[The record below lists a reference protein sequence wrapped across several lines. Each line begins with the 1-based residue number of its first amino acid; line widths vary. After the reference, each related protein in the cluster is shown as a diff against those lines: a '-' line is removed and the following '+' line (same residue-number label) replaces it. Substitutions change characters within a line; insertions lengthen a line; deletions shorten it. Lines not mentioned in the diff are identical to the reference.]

1 NQSRRAAEHS
11 TQRAQTAAALAEDR
25 LTASLVAQGRRE
37 LNDNRAMPAL
47 AYFGEAM
54 RRGADSPA
62 LRFMVAVG
70 SRAWRYQLV
79 AQSGGMMTSV
89 AASAKN
95 TWLATADQDAR
106 IHFWNRDGTVR
117 TVLATEVGWISQLSR
132 MRDDRMIA
140 VGRDGILV
148 IDPAAQKVLH
158 RIKLASNALG
168 ANHGPGADEVSSIEE
183 DAIRVY
189 GFDGA
194 VRRKLEI
201 PNGMASSIPVFDP
214 TGRYVSNGANGDVS
228 TIDLVAMKRTTI
240 AKDIEGILVGSS
252 DGAFLGYV
260 DKVGIA
266 HVHTGDGKPLRT
278 FKPEN
283 PGHSLVFSD
292 TGYRVGVLGE
302 HELVIHD
309 ANGKATHG
317 MSVKSQLAQY
327 AIRGDETWIA
337 DHEGVLRHYREGYLL
352 ASLPNH
358 LGEVR
363 YMFLSG
369 DLVTTLGG
377 DGSMVMTKS
386 NAAQLDVVPRP
397 CKESSFAGEG
407 IATTY
412 QCGEEHHVY
421 VGRTELGVLKDH
433 AYGHI
438 AMHRDSK
445 RGAVAG
451 KELVVFDAD
460 KKVIAKATEPTG
472 HLGAIAFEDADHL
485 LVAEPEDRHGIF
497 RWTIGTERWAQVTAL
512 KGIAAI
518 TVGVGGVFGGTID
531 GHVVVVRDGK
541 EVSRVNVGGRVAYMT
556 ASGDRRWVAATL
568 VDGGTAII
576 DGQTGAL
583 VRRLEPA
590 DALVTAASLD
600 QTGDLILRSGRG
612 TQTVWDRA
620 TGEALVFDLDL
631 LGDMQNAVW
640 SADGRIELTG
650 RQIGILDIPRDL
662 RSTDEIVRDIS
673 CKVPLRVRDGKL
685 EPSAP
690 ECSASR

>member
-1 NQSRRAAEHS
+1 
-11 TQRAQTAAALAEDR
+11 
-25 LTASLVAQGRRE
+25 
-37 LNDNRAMPAL
+37 
-47 AYFGEAM
+47 
-54 RRGADSPA
+54 
-62 LRFMVAVG
+62 
-70 SRAWRYQLV
+70 
-79 AQSGGMMTSV
+79 MTSV
-89 AASAKN
+89 AASATN
-95 TWLATADQDAR
+95 AWLATADQDAR
-106 IHFWNRDGTVR
+106 IHFWNRDGTSR
-117 TVLATEVGWISQLSR
+117 SVLATETGWVSQLSR
-132 MRDDRMIA
+132 MRDDRILA
-140 VGRDGILV
+140 VGRDGIV
-148 IDPAAQKVLH
+148 IIDPATQKIVH
-158 RIKLASNALG
+158 RIKPATSPLG

-189 GFDGA
+189 ALDGT

-201 PNGMASSIPVFDP
+201 PTGMASSIPVFDP
-214 TGRYVSNGANGDVS
+214 TGRYVTNGADGDVS
-228 TIDLVAMKRTTI
+228 TIDLLAMKKTTI
-240 AKDIEGILVGSS
+240 AKDIEGVFVGSY
-252 DGAFLGYV
+252 DGRFIGYV
-260 DKVGIA
+260 DKAGMA
-266 HVHTGDGKPLRT
+266 HVHTGDGKPLHT
-278 FKPEN
+278 FKPEI

-292 TGYRVGVLGE
+292 AGDRIGVLGE

-309 ANGKATHG
+309 AKGKGLHG

-337 DHEGVLRHYREGYLL
+337 DHEGVLRHYSEGYLV

-377 DGSMVMTKS
+377 DGSLVMTKA

-397 CKESSFAGEG
+397 CKQSSFAGEG
-407 IATTY
+407 IATPY
-412 QCGEEHHVY
+412 QCGEQQHIF
-421 VGRTELGVLKDH
+421 VGRTELGVLKDYT
-433 AYGHI
+433 YGHI
-438 AMHRDSK
+438 AFHRPSK

-451 KELVVFDAD
+451 KELVIFDAD

-497 RWTIGTERWAQVTAL
+497 RWTIGTDRWEQVTAM
-512 KGIAAI
+512 KGIVSI
-518 TVGVGGVFGGTID
+518 TVGVGGIAGGTID
-531 GHVVVVRDGK
+531 GHVILVRDGK
-541 EVSRVNVGGRVAYMT
+541 EASRVNVGGRVAYMT
-556 ASGDRRWVAATL
+556 SSGDRKWIAATL
-568 VDGGTAII
+568 VDGGTAIL

-590 DALVTAASLD
+590 DALVTAANLD
-600 QTGDLILRSGRG
+600 ETGDLILRSGRG

-620 TGEALVFDLDL
+620 SGEALVFDLDL

-650 RQIGILDIPRDL
+650 RQIGILDIPRDV
-662 RSTDEIVRDIS
+662 RSIEEIVRDIS

-685 EPSAP
+685 EPSTP